1 MDWLPNREGM
11 EWFLDVVWPKVQ
23 SSFPA
28 VKFFLAGRNFPA
40 NYPEKHYLNVE
51 VVGEVENSISF
62 LRSKTIVIVPLF
74 SASGVR
80 VKIIEAMAEGKPV
93 ITTTVGA
100 EGLNATDGV
109 NILIADTADAFAR
122 QIKRL
127 LKDKEE
133 IQRLGENART
143 FITENFD
150 NKKIMTDLLEFYK
163 SILK

>member
-1 MDWLPNREGM
+1 M
-11 EWFLDVVWPKVQ
+11 
-23 SSFPA
+23 
-28 VKFFLAGRNFPA
+28 
-40 NYPEKHYLNVE
+40 
-51 VVGEVENSISF
+51 GEVENSNTF

-80 VKIIEAMAEGKPV
+80 VKIIEAMAQSKPV

-133 IQRLGENART
+133 INRLGENART

-150 NKKIMTDLLEFYK
+150 NKKIMSDLLEFYK